1 MGKGLEK
8 RPIRVVVDG
17 ETHMDIQELGI
28 RARGDFV
35 RLLRL
40 EGYQYVKG
48 LVSRIIGETDRDD

>member
-1 MGKGLEK
+1 MVEVTGV
-8 RPIRVVVDG
+8 VVVDG

>member
-1 MGKGLEK
+1 MDK

-17 ETHMDIQELGI
+17 EANMDIEELRI

-35 RLLRL
+35 KLLRL

-48 LVSRIIGETDRDD
+48 LVSRIIGEVDHDD